1 MLFRNDEASLR
12 LDIARYEFP
21 DVDPGSED
29 NNWLVVRA
37 TWIDENGGLV
47 KDSNSCLQTF
57 ELQSLTAGLKVLKAG
72 IRYHYVSDFQEDA
85 YFSGRGGPL
94 PVPCVLLPAQH
105 HGRGRHGGAD
115 RLHDFG
121 GAGRSDRRAGP
132 ALREIPGPDL
142 RSGRHPDRKEGELR
156 EL

>member
-72 IRYHYVSDFQEDA
+72 IRDVYVSDFQEDF
-85 YFSGRGGPL
+85 YFSLAARAAGEGTFAFGVSFYL
-94 PVPCVLLPAQH
+94 PNTLDGDDTAEITCTMEAQEL
-105 HGRGRHGGAD
+105 GALIDELD
-115 RLHDFG
+115 RLC
-121 GAGRSDRRAGP
+121 
-132 ALREIPGPDL
+132 EKV
-142 RSGRHPDRKEGELR
+142 PDRT
-156 EL
+156 